1 MDIGDIIYFLF
12 VIGGIVYSVVKKSN
26 SNKKKRNGNEPSRTT
41 SSRNT
46 SIDDDIEKFLRSIS
60 GETETPKPAQA
71 TTSQYNSEESHSF
84 FDQEEPE
91 LYNDDDQPTHQPNLY
106 ELKKQQAQNRTQK
119 EKELLNKEISANS
132 PIYSGDL
139 SNQQDAKSE
148 FNLRKA
154 VIYDAIM
161 NRPKY

>member
-12 VIGGIVYSVVKKSN
+12 VIAGIVYSVVKKSN
-26 SNKKKRNGNEPSRTT
+26 SKKNKTQPRQSTPT
-41 SSRNT
+41 SSSRST
-46 SIDDDIEKFLRSIS
+46 SIDDDIEQFLRSIN
-60 GETETPKPAQA
+60 GETETTKRAQNTA
-71 TTSQYNSEESHSF
+71 SQYNESSDAYY
-84 FDQEEPE
+84 DQEEDTDE
-91 LYNDDDQPTHQPNLY
+91 FYDDQPIHQPSLS
-106 ELKKQQAQNRTQK
+106 ELKKQQKQQLTQE

-132 PIYSGDL
+132 PIYGSDL